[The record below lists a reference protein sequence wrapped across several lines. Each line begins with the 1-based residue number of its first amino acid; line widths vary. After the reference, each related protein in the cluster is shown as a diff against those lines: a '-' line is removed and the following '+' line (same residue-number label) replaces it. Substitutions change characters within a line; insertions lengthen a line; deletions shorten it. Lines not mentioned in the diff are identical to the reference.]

1 MRDYLNKVLNQFSTG
16 MHRVFALPS
25 GLAGACLVGCLSV
38 SPLAGAVNYYDQAFF
53 DSQLPIGCTAD
64 PDVDFGSSKLP
75 PPPYPPRGSAIG
87 RVQQRDARN
96 QITCREQVP
105 EAIWPNPQVKR
116 PEWPKPPMEA
126 RPQDFDLKNA
136 KPDQDDKV
144 VTEYFL
150 HLCKSGAGEFVYRK
164 VEDEQPVSLI
174 NLRPRP
180 SYEDNN
186 KVYDMFWIQAIN
198 SYVED
203 RSVASEKYEGGIRQ
217 FGVVDWGRTQ
227 DPKTGAFKPWH
238 VIDEVGPEG
247 RVISRHYLAK
257 DGTKFSVEEWNAF
270 HAKRS
275 GSSLFFERPMNAE
288 ERKKYPGYSLI
299 RYEYAPLPEP
309 RKLVTLVND
318 DEVFMIPRP
327 VDTRPPMNCKKYDLR
342 CEREYQDSYILQK
355 RIVTPTNESK
365 AQYGFMWREITH
377 SPDDLRLGIT
387 GSEMMVVDMRS
398 GEVIALRR
406 NYMLRVVPRKPYRVV
421 WNMRRAAWS
430 MSCNEPVRRRVGTF
444 IYISTGLTKDH
455 GPD

>member
-1 MRDYLNKVLNQFSTG
+1 
-16 MHRVFALPS
+16 
-25 GLAGACLVGCLSV
+25 LANA
-38 SPLAGAVNYYDQAFF
+38 AATYYDQAFF

-64 PDVDFGSSKLP
+64 PDVDFSYYEPLR
-75 PPPYPPRGSAIG
+75 PPYPARGVALD
-87 RVQQRDARN
+87 RFQQNDARN

-105 EAIWPNPQVKR
+105 EAIWPHPQVKR

-136 KPDQDDKV
+136 QPSPDDKV
-144 VTEYFL
+144 VTDYFL
-150 HLCKSGAGEFVYRK
+150 HLCKSGAGEFVYKK

-180 SYEDNN
+180 FYVGNN
-186 KVYDMFWIQAIN
+186 KLYDMFWIQAIN

-203 RSVASEKYEGGIRQ
+203 RITVSEKYDGGIPQ

-227 DPKTGAFKPWH
+227 DPKTGALKPRH
-238 VIDEVGPEG
+238 MIGDVGPEG
-247 RVISRHYLAK
+247 RWINRRYLAK
-257 DGTKFSVEEWNAF
+257 DGTEYPVAEWNAY

-275 GSSLFFERPMNAE
+275 GSALFFERPMNAE

-299 RYEYAPLPEP
+299 RYGYAPLPEP
-309 RKLVTLVND
+309 KRLVTLIND

-327 VDTRPPMNCKKYDLR
+327 VDTRPPMNCEKYDSGCR
-342 CEREYQDSYILQK
+342 REYEDSYVLQK
-355 RIVTPTNESK
+355 RMVTPTNESK

-398 GEVIALRR
+398 GEVVAVRR
-406 NYMLRVVPRKPYRVV
+406 NYMRRVVPSKPFRVV

-430 MSCNEPVRRRVGTF
+430 MSCNEPIRRRVGTF